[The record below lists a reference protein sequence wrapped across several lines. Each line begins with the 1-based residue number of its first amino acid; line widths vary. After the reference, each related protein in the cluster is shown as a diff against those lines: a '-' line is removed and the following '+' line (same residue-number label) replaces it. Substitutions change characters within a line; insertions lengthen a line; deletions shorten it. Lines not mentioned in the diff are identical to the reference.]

1 MIKLK
6 NLRAAESNQMY
17 YFYKGKFEVMAIT
30 PIIKITERNKRPQ
43 IKGFTK
49 NVVPFNLFMAQL
61 KKKTIL
67 WKGEA

>member
-30 PIIKITERNKRPQ
+30 PIIKITERNKGPQ
-43 IKGFTK
+43 IKGLTK

>member
-30 PIIKITERNKRPQ
+30 PIIKITERNKGPQ